1 MVEVACLLFLNL
13 RKYDKK
19 QGVSLVLRRSL
30 LIEFRRSEMIAAQK
44 LMFILPVPP
53 AQNLM

>member
-19 QGVSLVLRRSL
+19 QDVSLVPRRSL
-30 LIEFRRSEMIAAQK
+30 LIEFRRPEMIAAQK